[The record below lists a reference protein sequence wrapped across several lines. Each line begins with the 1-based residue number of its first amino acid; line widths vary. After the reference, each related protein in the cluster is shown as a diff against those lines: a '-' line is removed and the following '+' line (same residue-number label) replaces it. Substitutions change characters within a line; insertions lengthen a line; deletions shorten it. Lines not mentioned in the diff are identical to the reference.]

1 MWTVLPGN
9 PEAVGTY
16 TVRFYLLYSP
26 KDTLVE
32 WTLTA
37 RVNGEVEWIETGV
50 YEPEASGFSY
60 AYDTDDSFQSDLFSA
75 TLDSVDT
82 EDC

>member
-1 MWTVLPGN
+1 MVPGN

-16 TVRFYLLYSP
+16 TVRLYFLNAP
-26 KDTLVE
+26 EDTE

-37 RVNGEVEWIETGV
+37 RVNGEIEWIETGI
-50 YEPEASGFSY
+50 YEPNDSGFSY
-60 AYDTDDSFQSDLFSA
+60 GYYSDDTSQSDLFSV

>member
-1 MWTVLPGN
+1 MLPGN

-16 TVRFYLLYSP
+16 TVRLYFLNASG
-26 KDTLVE
+26 DTE

-37 RVNGEVEWIETGV
+37 RVNGEIEWIETGI
-50 YEPEASGFSY
+50 YEPNNFGFSY
-60 AYDTDDSFQSDLFSA
+60 SYYSYDSSSSDLFSV

-82 EDC
+82 EEC